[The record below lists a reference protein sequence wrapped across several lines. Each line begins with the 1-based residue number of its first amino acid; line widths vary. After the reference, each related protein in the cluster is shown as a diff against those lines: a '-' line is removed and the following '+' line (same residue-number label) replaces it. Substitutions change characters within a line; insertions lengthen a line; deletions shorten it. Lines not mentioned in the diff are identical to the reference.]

1 MNKLLPT
8 FVLLLIIS
16 LPAFSQNING
26 RFSSSF
32 YSFERFDSTD
42 ASVTHFR
49 TFQLLNLNFGKDK
62 VYLRTSM
69 NLEADLA
76 KDLVTDPRL
85 RFYNLYV
92 DARNLWDLVSFKIG
106 RQPLFNSIAGGV
118 FDGATVGLKFNSYK
132 FQVFYGGNV
141 PAYQKLELTEN
152 WSDNYVLGGG
162 VTIYALQDWQFG
174 LKYINKNFRSNPYL
188 ATRTLAPDYDP
199 ITIEIAN
206 KSLQYQFISGEVSY
220 YKENFVRINT
230 KYEYDLNFNTTSK
243 IELDGRYE
251 KIKNLGLTLYTNY
264 RQPKIRYNS
273 IFSVFDFGNTWEVE
287 GGADYRLNGGYT
299 VLAKVA
305 NVSYKEESSQRL
317 TAGLSTPYGTITGRM
332 NLGYAGELSTVSF
345 YGALPVFEGLV
356 TPSLGLSYTSY
367 KQSSDSPT
375 NNLTSVLGGV
385 NVRPFRMLSFDVQ
398 GQYINNKIYKD
409 DWRMFFK
416 LNFWF
421 NSNF

>member
-1 MNKLLPT
+1 MNRFLPIL
-8 FVLLLIIS
+8 VLLLIIS
-16 LPAFSQNING
+16 SVGFAQNING

-62 VYLRTSM
+62 IYLRTSM

-92 DARNLWDLVSFKIG
+92 DARNLWDVVSFKLG

-118 FDGATVGLKFNSYK
+118 FDGATLALKYK
-132 FQVFYGGNV
+132 GYKVQAYYGGNV
-141 PAYQKLELTEN
+141 PPYQKLELTKN
-152 WSDNYVLGGG
+152 WSENYVFGGDIN
-162 VTIYALQDWQFG
+162 IYALDDWRFG
-174 LKYINKNFRSNPYL
+174 LKYINKNFKNTPYL
-188 ATRTLAPDYDP
+188 ATRTIAPDYDP
-199 ITIEIAN
+199 VTIEIAN
-206 KSLQYQFISGEVSY
+206 KSLQYEFISGEISY
-220 YKENFVRINT
+220 YKENLVRFDS

-243 IELDGRYE
+243 VELSGRYE
-251 KIKNLGLTLYTNY
+251 QIKDLGILFYTNY

-273 IFSVFDFGNTWEVE
+273 IFSVFDFGNTWEAE
-287 GGADYRLNGGYT
+287 GGIDYRLLQGYNL
-299 VLAKVA
+299 VAKFA
-305 NVSYKEESSQRL
+305 NVNYKDESSKRIS
-317 TAGLSTPYGTITGRM
+317 AGITTPIGTITGRK
-332 NLGYAGELSTVSF
+332 NFGYAGEMDAISF
-345 YGALPVFEGLV
+345 YGALSMFEGLI
-356 TPSLGLSYTSY
+356 TPSVGLSYTTY
-367 KQSSDSPT
+367 KQDVNSPT
-375 NNLTSVLGGV
+375 NKLTSFLGGF
-385 NVRPFRMLSFDVQ
+385 NFRPFRLLSFDIQ
-398 GQYINNKIYKD
+398 GQYVDNKIYRD